1 MESAVEDFVADQKSV
16 QALVYAIVNRAISD
30 WRDLCGSG
38 PYSFETSSKN
48 FDELT
53 YFFQHECKQ
62 MINPDVADRIY
73 AELLQYRKRRMG

>member
-1 MESAVEDFVADQKSV
+1 MTNSVEDFVSDRKSV
-16 QALVYAIVNRAISD
+16 QTLVYSIVKQAITD
-30 WRDLCGSG
+30 WKLLCGSG
-38 PYSFETSSKN
+38 PYSHETPSKN

-73 AELLQYRKRRMG
+73 AELLKMREA

>member
-1 MESAVEDFVADQKSV
+1 MNSVEDFVADQKSV
-16 QALVYAIVNRAISD
+16 QALVYAIVKRAISD

-38 PYSFETSSKN
+38 PYSFETPSKN

-53 YFFQHECKQ
+53 YFFQHECAD
-62 MINPDVADRIY
+62 MIGQETSDRIY

>member
-1 MESAVEDFVADQKSV
+1 MTNPVEDFVTDKKSV
-16 QALVYAIVNRAISD
+16 QTLVYAIVKQAITD
-30 WRDLCGSG
+30 WKLLCGYG
-38 PYSFETSSKN
+38 PYSHETPSKN

-73 AELLQYRKRRMG
+73 AELLKMREA

>member
-1 MESAVEDFVADQKSV
+1 MTNPVEDFVSDRKSV
-16 QALVYAIVNRAISD
+16 QTLVYAIVKQAITD
-30 WRDLCGSG
+30 WKLLCGYG
-38 PYSFETSSKN
+38 PYSHETPSKN

-73 AELLQYRKRRMG
+73 AELLKMREA

>member
-1 MESAVEDFVADQKSV
+1 MTNPVEDFVSDRKSV
-16 QALVYAIVNRAISD
+16 QTLVYAIVKQAIAD
-30 WRDLCGSG
+30 WRDLCRYG
-38 PYSFETSSKN
+38 PNSHETPSKN

-62 MINPDVADRIY
+62 MINPDAADRIY

>member
-1 MESAVEDFVADQKSV
+1 MTNPVEDFVSDRKSV
-16 QALVYAIVNRAISD
+16 QTLVYAIVKQAIAD
-30 WRDLCGSG
+30 WRDLCRYG
-38 PYSFETSSKN
+38 PNSHETPSKN

>member
-1 MESAVEDFVADQKSV
+1 MTNSVEDFVSDRKSV
-16 QALVYAIVNRAISD
+16 QTLVYAIVKQAITD
-30 WRDLCGSG
+30 WKLLCGHG
-38 PYSFETSSKN
+38 PYSHETPSKN

-73 AELLQYRKRRMG
+73 AELLKMREA